1 MRRGHGRETA
11 CGLPWGFPS
20 SLERTLWRTSSTSF
34 AEMACD
40 AFCGSGGR
48 VGGVGHSLA
57 LQRDSDPGA
66 MLAGKGCDSDA
77 VPPGPAPPVLAP
89 NYASEAQPHP
99 IVLEPQHEPAR
110 RGISLAG

>member
-1 MRRGHGRETA
+1 
-11 CGLPWGFPS
+11 
-20 SLERTLWRTSSTSF
+20 
-34 AEMACD
+34 MA
-40 AFCGSGGR
+40 GSGGR
-48 VGGVGHSLA
+48 VGGVGHSFA

-89 NYASEAQPHP
+89 DDASEAQPHP

-110 RGISLAG
+110 RGISLAGLVRVLQQNVQIAEVPLERLCEPD